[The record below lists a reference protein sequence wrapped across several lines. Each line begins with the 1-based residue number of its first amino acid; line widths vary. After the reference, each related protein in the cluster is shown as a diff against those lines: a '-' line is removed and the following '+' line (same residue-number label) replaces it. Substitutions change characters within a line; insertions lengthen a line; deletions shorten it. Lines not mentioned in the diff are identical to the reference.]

1 MSENRGGEIV
11 GAFLVGGLIGAAL
24 GILFAPKSGKETRR
38 EIGDWMDETKEKAKE
53 KLEKLEEEIK
63 KRKEQLLKHANN

>member
-1 MSENRGGEIV
+1 MSENRGGEII
-11 GAFLVGGLIGAAL
+11 GAFVLGGLIGAAL
-24 GILFAPKSGKETRR
+24 GVLFAPKAGKETR
-38 EIGDWMDETKEKAKE
+38 EQLNTWMDETKEKAKE

>member
-1 MSENRGGEIV
+1 MSENKGGEIV

-24 GILFAPKSGKETRR
+24 GILFAPKAGKETRE
-38 EIGDWMDETKEKAKE
+38 EIGGWMEETKEKAKE

-63 KRKEQLLKHANN
+63 RRKDQLLKHTN